1 MMLYHVTFASI
12 KATFLLQ
19 YRRSLPLPTVRTV
32 CDVVL
37 CFVVL
42 WGAVAVIASGFIC
55 VPLRRLWDPFTPG
68 YCINELAF
76 WYISS
81 VISLLTDI
89 IIFIIPLPL
98 LRTLPIRSAQKAI
111 LLGVF
116 GLGFL

>member
-1 MMLYHVTFASI
+1 MLYQVTFTSI

-19 YRRSLPLPTVRTV
+19 YRRSFPLPIVRRV
-32 CDVVL
+32 CFFVL

-42 WGAVAVIASGFIC
+42 WGVVAVIVSGFIC
-55 VPLRRLWDPFTPG
+55 VPLKRLWDPFTPG

-76 WYISS
+76 WYVSS
-81 VISLLTDI
+81 VISLITDL

-98 LRTLPIRSAQKAI
+98 LRTLPIRRAQKAV
-111 LLGVF
+111 LMVVF